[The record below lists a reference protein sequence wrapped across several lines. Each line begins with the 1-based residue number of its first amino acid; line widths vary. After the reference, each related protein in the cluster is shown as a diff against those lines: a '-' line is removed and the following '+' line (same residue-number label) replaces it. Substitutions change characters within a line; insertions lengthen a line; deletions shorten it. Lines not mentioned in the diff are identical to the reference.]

1 MKDIRV
7 RIDDLKM
14 SKGQLK
20 SSVALNDRN
29 AARNGNNDVE

>member
-14 SKGQLK
+14 LKGQLK
-20 SSVALNDRN
+20 SSVELNDRN
-29 AARNGNNDVE
+29 AAQSGNNDVE